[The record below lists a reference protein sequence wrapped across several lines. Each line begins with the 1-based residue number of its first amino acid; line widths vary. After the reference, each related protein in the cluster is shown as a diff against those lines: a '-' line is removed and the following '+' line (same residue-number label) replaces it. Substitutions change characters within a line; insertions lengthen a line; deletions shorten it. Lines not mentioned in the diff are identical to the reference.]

1 METIEKS
8 VEVLHDLIEINN
20 SRVEGFEN
28 ALSNLSAEDNDL
40 KPIFEEYAQQ
50 SRTFSQELNSELA
63 NYNGDYEKSEMT
75 SGAIH
80 RAWIEVKALFTGHDR
95 ASLLA
100 ECERGEDAIK
110 KSYNTA
116 LSGGDL
122 SGTAQSVVSNQA
134 QQINAAHDRIKMLR
148 DSAK

>member
-20 SRVEGFEN
+20 SRIEGFEN
-28 ALSNLSAEDNDL
+28 AISNLSAEDNDL

-63 NYNGDYEKSEMT
+63 NYSGDYEKSEMT

-110 KSYNTA
+110 KAYTTA
-116 LSGGDL
+116 LSGGEL
-122 SGTAQSVVSNQA
+122 SGTSQSVVSNQA
-134 QQINAAHDRIKMLR
+134 TQISAAHDRIKILR